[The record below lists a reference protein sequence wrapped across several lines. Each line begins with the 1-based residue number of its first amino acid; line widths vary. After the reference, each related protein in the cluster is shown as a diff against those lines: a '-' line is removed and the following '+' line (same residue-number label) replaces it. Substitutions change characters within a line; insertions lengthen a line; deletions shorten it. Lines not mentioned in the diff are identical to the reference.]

1 MILNKVFIFMGK
13 LTKIFKKKNKI
24 SFPAEVDAGSPV
36 NEIPQSN
43 DSAEASLTKVS
54 QLFTNSPEEVAGY
67 STPSTNEAAQGATSD
82 IEGGIEN
89 APSKTSKKD
98 DGKHGSSLGKRFIS
112 LIQSVERKVGKAFST
127 KPKKKDP
134 EKERSK
140 VYLEEVCSD
149 TDSILTLSTYA
160 SYESLSKELDFQNF
174 LDETSSERD
183 STRALAASSSSES
196 MVSNPETV
204 NSKYVPNVFFAKGAP
219 KHLSKQE
226 LDAICEDITAH
237 SSSSVNLS
245 EATEPHYA
253 VPRDVS
259 LSASKH
265 DGEESNSSNKQSNAP
280 KKSNLF
286 KKIKFLGPLVQFI
299 KNGTVMPKSPQND
312 TPTQSS
318 STSSEPL
325 YAEPLNYAYHP
336 IPFKRHNSWASLST
350 IPEEVEEVSD
360 AESIS
365 QNSRA
370 SSGPLYA
377 TPSTESKPTFYVSS
391 STEQSPTPPMQSP
404 TPSSSSSEP
413 LYYEPLNYAY
423 HPIPFKTNTA
433 HKSVSPVASPT
444 QSSSGS
450 SNSLYDTPSSKSK
463 STFYVSMPTEQSPT
477 PTIQSPAQSSSG
489 SSNSLYDTP
498 ASKSK
503 STFYVS
509 MPTEQSP
516 TPTIQSPAQ
525 SSSGSSN
532 SLYDTPASKSK
543 SIFYVG
549 STTAQNPTPTIQSP
563 TQSSSMLTNKPTT
576 HPEPKSLKNS
586 GSVTGSVKVKTAA
599 FESQAQSNSEIENK
613 PAVLPNALAK
623 VGTLQK
629 SASAIGSSTQSSS
642 STSEALYAT
651 PFKPKLSAESPKTQN
666 STSSIESS
674 AHNSSAIESSNYA
687 TQPKVIGAIKKPAS
701 AVGSSAQSSSTF
713 ESKPTTSIELKSSNN
728 TGSGTNSVKVK
739 AAAFESQTQSNKV
752 GALQKSASTSGSFAR
767 SLSMFESKS
776 TTYNEPKSSNN
787 TGSETNSVKVKAAA
801 FESQAQS
808 NKVGTLQKS
817 ASTSG
822 SFARSLSMFESKS
835 TTYNEPKSSN
845 NTGSETN
852 SVKVKA
858 AAFESQAQSNK
869 VGTLQKS
876 ASTSGSFARS
886 LSMFESKSTTY
897 NEPKSLKYTGSET
910 NSVKV
915 KAAAFESQAQSN
927 SEIKSK
933 SVAPPKPKRGILLS
947 DSIQHSAQGNLSVA
961 NSVEGVA
968 SSNTQEEHGTQKK
981 ELHNVLKKFSN
992 PSQLSTLEAM
1002 FAKAGSSSSKPVN
1015 AAATGYGSSKASTS
1029 FASSNNASVKEG
1041 QAFAQTDASTSGNTR
1056 KSFVQALQQERQM
1069 PHKTKSV
1076 HELAKQLEEGGVLT
1090 QVLASR
1096 ANASRA
1102 RF

>member
-1 MILNKVFIFMGK
+1 MGK

-54 QLFTNSPEEVAGY
+54 QLFTHSPEEVAGY
-67 STPSTNEAAQGATSD
+67 STPSTNEAARGATSD
-82 IEGGIEN
+82 IEGGVEN
-89 APSKTSKKD
+89 APSQTSKKD

-127 KPKKKDP
+127 KSKKKDP

-183 STRALAASSSSES
+183 STRALAESSSSES

-365 QNSRA
+365 RSSRA

-377 TPSTESKPTFYVSS
+377 TPSTESKPTFYISS
-391 STEQSPTPPMQSP
+391 STEQSPTPSMQSP
-404 TPSSSSSEP
+404 TPSSSSEP

-450 SNSLYDTPSSKSK
+450 SNSLYDTPASKSK

-503 STFYVS
+503 SKFYVS

-532 SLYDTPASKSK
+532 SLYDTPASKSKSIFYVGSTTAQNPTPTIQSPAQNSSGSSNLLYDTPASKSK

-629 SASAIGSSTQSSS
+629 SASAIGSSTQNSS

-674 AHNSSAIESSNYA
+674 AHNSSAIES
-687 TQPKVIGAIKKPAS
+687 
-701 AVGSSAQSSSTF
+701 
-713 ESKPTTSIELKSSNN
+713 KPTTSIELKSSNN

-739 AAAFESQTQSNKV
+739 AAAFESQAQSNKV

-845 NTGSETN
+845 NTGSGISSIKAKA
-852 SVKVKA
+852 SV
-858 AAFESQAQSNK
+858 
-869 VGTLQKS
+869 
-876 ASTSGSFARS
+876 
-886 LSMFESKSTTY
+886 
-897 NEPKSLKYTGSET
+897 
-910 NSVKV
+910 
-915 KAAAFESQAQSN
+915 FESQAQSN

-981 ELHNVLKKFSN
+981 ELPNVLKKFSN

-1029 FASSNNASVKEG
+1029 FASSNNASAKEG

>member
-1 MILNKVFIFMGK
+1 MGK

-54 QLFTNSPEEVAGY
+54 QLFTHSPEEVAGY
-67 STPSTNEAAQGATSD
+67 STPSTNEAARGATSD

-89 APSKTSKKD
+89 APSQTSKKD

-127 KPKKKDP
+127 KSKKKDP

-183 STRALAASSSSES
+183 STRALAESSSSES

-365 QNSRA
+365 RSSRA

-377 TPSTESKPTFYVSS
+377 TPSTESKPTFYISS
-391 STEQSPTPPMQSP
+391 STEQSPTPSMQSP
-404 TPSSSSSEP
+404 TPSSSSEP
-413 LYYEPLNYAY
+413 LYYEHLNYAY

-444 QSSSGS
+444 
-450 SNSLYDTPSSKSK
+450 
-463 STFYVSMPTEQSPT
+463 
-477 PTIQSPAQSSSG
+477 QSSSG

-532 SLYDTPASKSK
+532 SLYDTPASKSKSKFYVSMPTEQSPTPTIQSPAQNSSGSSNLLYDTPASKSK

-629 SASAIGSSTQSSS
+629 SASAIGSSTQNSS

-674 AHNSSAIESSNYA
+674 AHNSSAIES
-687 TQPKVIGAIKKPAS
+687 
-701 AVGSSAQSSSTF
+701 
-713 ESKPTTSIELKSSNN
+713 KPTTSIELKSSNN

-739 AAAFESQTQSNKV
+739 AAAFESQAQSNKV

-845 NTGSETN
+845 NTGSGISSIKAKA
-852 SVKVKA
+852 SV
-858 AAFESQAQSNK
+858 
-869 VGTLQKS
+869 
-876 ASTSGSFARS
+876 
-886 LSMFESKSTTY
+886 
-897 NEPKSLKYTGSET
+897 
-910 NSVKV
+910 
-915 KAAAFESQAQSN
+915 FESQAQSN

-981 ELHNVLKKFSN
+981 ELPNVLKKFSN

-1029 FASSNNASVKEG
+1029 FASSNNASAKEG